1 MHIEEQYLALLQD
14 ILDNGEDTGDR
25 TGTGTIS
32 MFGPQIVHDM
42 GNGFPLLTTK
52 KVFWRGVVEELLWI
66 LRGETNIKSLVDKN
80 IHIWDQWSEFLGDYP
95 NTRRIISQVETK
107 KVIGEEFYIGDYS
120 TKGSCPNRNN
130 IDDKLQ
136 NSWVKMMKRCYD
148 AESHNYHHYGAKG
161 IRVHKDWHNPKKF
174 IEDVKDIINWDN
186 KKNNWNKYELDKDYY
201 QSNTYSKESCVWL
214 HTAENNL
221 YTKNFNPFKLKVNS
235 KEYTCMSF
243 LHAEEMTGIPKS
255 NLHRWSQ
262 AGKSELCDLKYR
274 DIAVFFDFNVSK
286 DLRFLFTSGELGP
299 VYGKQWRNWYV
310 DENYPVMIEG
320 KEYSHI
326 DQIANVIERI
336 KTNPSCR
343 RLIVSAWN
351 PADIPDMKLPPC
363 HAFFQFKVYGNKLSL
378 KLTQRSADMFL
389 GVPFNIASYALLLH
403 IVAKMTGLVPHQ
415 FIHSFGDCHIYKN
428 HIDQVKSQLLRL
440 PRQLP
445 QLVIADNN
453 YKDPSEFKFE
463 DFTLV
468 GYDPH
473 PAIKGDVSV

>member
-42 GNGFPLLTTK
+42 SNGFPLLTTK

-66 LRGETNIKSLVDKN
+66 LRGETNIKSLVNKN
-80 IHIWDQWSEFLGDYP
+80 IHIWDQWA
-95 NTRRIISQVETK
+95 
-107 KVIGEEFYIGDYS
+107 
-120 TKGSCPNRNN
+120 
-130 IDDKLQ
+130 DK
-136 NSWVKMMKRCYD
+136 NG
-148 AESHNYHHYGAKG
+148 N
-161 IRVHKDWHNPKKF
+161 
-174 IEDVKDIINWDN
+174 
-186 KKNNWNKYELDKDYY
+186 
-201 QSNTYSKESCVWL
+201 
-214 HTAENNL
+214 
-221 YTKNFNPFKLKVNS
+221 
-235 KEYTCMSF
+235 
-243 LHAEEMTGIPKS
+243 
-255 NLHRWSQ
+255 
-262 AGKSELCDLKYR
+262 
-274 DIAVFFDFNVSK
+274 
-286 DLRFLFTSGELGP
+286 LGP
-299 VYGKQWRNWYV
+299 VYGSQWRRWA
-310 DENYPVMIEG
+310 G
-320 KEYSHI
+320 KSEAYTPTQYSGAEIYTEYI

-468 GYDPH
+468 GYNPH
-473 PAIKGDVSV
+473 PAIKGEVSV

>member
-42 GNGFPLLTTK
+42 KNGFPLLTTK

-80 IHIWDQWSEFLGDYP
+80 IHIWDEWADKNGNLGAVYGSQWRAWAGDYT
-95 NTRRIISQVETK
+95 N
-107 KVIGEEFYIGDYS
+107 
-120 TKGSCPNRNN
+120 
-130 IDDKLQ
+130 DDC
-136 NSWVKMMKRCYD
+136 MFPEKR
-148 AESHNYHHYGAKG
+148 ES
-161 IRVHKDWHNPKKF
+161 
-174 IEDVKDIINWDN
+174 
-186 KKNNWNKYELDKDYY
+186 
-201 QSNTYSKESCVWL
+201 
-214 HTAENNL
+214 
-221 YTKNFNPFKLKVNS
+221 
-235 KEYTCMSF
+235 
-243 LHAEEMTGIPKS
+243 
-255 NLHRWSQ
+255 
-262 AGKSELCDLKYR
+262 
-274 DIAVFFDFNVSK
+274 
-286 DLRFLFTSGELGP
+286 
-299 VYGKQWRNWYV
+299 
-310 DENYPVMIEG
+310 
-320 KEYSHI
+320 I

-351 PADIPDMKLPPC
+351 PTDIPNMKLPPC

-428 HIDQVKSQLLRL
+428 HIDQVKIQLSRL
-440 PRQLP
+440 PRNLP
-445 QLVIADNN
+445 QLVIAENN